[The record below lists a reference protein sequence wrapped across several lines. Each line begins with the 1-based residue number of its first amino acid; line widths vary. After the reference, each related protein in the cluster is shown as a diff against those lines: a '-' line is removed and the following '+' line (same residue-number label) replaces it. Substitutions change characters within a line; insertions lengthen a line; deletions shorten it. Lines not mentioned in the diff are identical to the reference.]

1 MNKVGDPLHD
11 VWHQGYSIA
20 ELWGNTDPVSRG
32 GPSESNDHL
41 ILWGILSIVEDQVRP
56 GAGHEYLRDRLWNR
70 DWVAIGLLEQRLAIL
85 PPIEKPK
92 FGRKP
97 SAISDGTTKYTD
109 VRVVHRRT
117 MPSSR
122 SGETVVVP

>member
-1 MNKVGDPLHD
+1 MDNMGGDLHD
-11 VWHQGYSIA
+11 VWRQGYSIA

-32 GPSESNDHL
+32 GSSDNNDHL

-56 GAGHEYLRDRLWNR
+56 GAGHEYLKDRLWHR
-70 DWVAIGLLEQRLAIL
+70 DWVAIGLLEQRLAVL

-92 FGRKP
+92 FGRRP
-97 SAISDGTTKYTD
+97 SAISDGNTVYTD

-117 MPSSR
+117 IPSAR
-122 SGETVVVP
+122 SGGIAHV